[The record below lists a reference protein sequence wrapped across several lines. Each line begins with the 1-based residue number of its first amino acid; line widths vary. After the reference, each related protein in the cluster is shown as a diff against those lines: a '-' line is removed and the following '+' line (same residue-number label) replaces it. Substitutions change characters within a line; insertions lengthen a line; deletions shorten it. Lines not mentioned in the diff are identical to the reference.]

1 MKDVQIGPST
11 RALITGA
18 SKGIGRALAAGLAAR
33 GARLGLLA
41 RDGAALEQLATELP
55 GEHVPLAADVTDA
68 EAVARAVETF
78 DSEAGGVDLLIAN
91 AGIAHYGPF
100 ADMDLAKI
108 EEMVSINLLGSLYTV
123 KAGLDSMLERGSGGH
138 IVVVSSGAGLR
149 AFPSG
154 AVYGA
159 TKAAN
164 RGFAEALRHELSGT
178 GISLTTV
185 YPGEVS
191 TELHSHQMDRLPDWR
206 ASDEAIDPA
215 DLAEDVIAAVIADER
230 SVYIPKAVRLLGIN
244 GVAPGLLD
252 GLLRRARGPAAAP
265 RRD

>member
-1 MKDVQIGPST
+1 MQIGQGT
-11 RALITGA
+11 RALVTGA
-18 SKGIGRALAAGLAAR
+18 SKGIGRALASRLADR
-33 GARLGLLA
+33 GARLGLLS
-41 RDGAALEQLATELP
+41 RDGAALEQLAASLP
-55 GEHVPLAADVTDA
+55 GGHVPLAADVTDPA
-68 EAVARAVETF
+68 AVARAVALYDEET
-78 DSEAGGVDLLIAN
+78 GGIDLLIAN

-100 ADMDLAKI
+100 ADMELEKI

-123 KAGLDSMLERGSGGH
+123 KAGLDAMLDSGRPGH
-138 IVVVSSGAGLR
+138 IVVVSSGAGIR

-178 GISLTTV
+178 GVSLTTV
-185 YPGEVS
+185 YPGEVA
-191 TELHSHQMDRLPDWR
+191 TELHAHQLDRLPDWR
-206 ASDEAIDPA
+206 ATDEAIDPL
-215 DLAEDVIAAVIADER
+215 DLADDVITAVIADER
-230 SVYIPKAVRLLGIN
+230 SVYVPKAVRLLGIN